1 MQRDRESER
10 DRDPKRRRCRETETE
25 RQRDKGRDRDP
36 ERDRGS
42 ERQRRGSTGHRA
54 QVAWALYL
62 SPDLPDLLLR
72 PPSLLLPLPL
82 SIPSFSLSHIL
93 PFSFPLFIIS
103 LLPRIFSFFFEYM
116 YIFKKLFFFLNH
128 MRVSCRYHS
137 HYV

>member
-72 PPSLLLPLPL
+72 PPSAGGPPAQPRRGPVLCAHSFHACQPPPSTGSIRRPALHHWLAVQMPHLALAGL
-82 SIPSFSLSHIL
+82 SQSAESI
-93 PFSFPLFIIS
+93 
-103 LLPRIFSFFFEYM
+103 
-116 YIFKKLFFFLNH
+116 
-128 MRVSCRYHS
+128 C
-137 HYV
+137 